1 MKCKKVYEKAIE
13 GLDLEDAYCSV
24 YDLAIF
30 MGDFDLFVALVHAT
44 AKQAVKAV
52 VKLGLNEYTV
62 DNFPVR
68 AKAWYDSGDTYCE
81 IIIYI
86 QQATGSNKKPLTTSY
101 TGDPEANTR
110 VYQ

>member
-1 MKCKKVYEKAIE
+1 MKAYKKAIE

-30 MGDFDLFVALVHAT
+30 MGDFDLFVALVNAT
-44 AKQAVKAV
+44 AKQAVKAID
-52 VKLGLNEYTV
+52 KLGLNEYTV

-68 AKAWYDSGDTYCE
+68 AKAWYDSGDTHCE

-86 QQATGSNKKPLTTSY
+86 QQATGSNKKTIRAKDSGNT
-101 TGDPEANTR
+101 EASIR